1 MSTVLRAAMT
11 AVFFLCS
18 GPLVGLGLAEARQR
32 CVPLAVF
39 ERAISDQYQEERVA
53 VATANG
59 SKDEPFAMIWYENRE
74 TGTWTQLVVSQAG
87 MACHMASGQGGI
99 RRVDAADSKSGGP
112 ARPPHGL
119 RGPVTPH
126 GGNGSKSSAPRSV
139 LPPLTEEQKRLI
151 RRALEARDA

>member
-18 GPLVGLGLAEARQR
+18 GPLVGLGLAEARQQ
-32 CVPLAVF
+32 CAPLLVF
-39 ERAISDQYQEERVA
+39 ERAISDQYQEEKVA

-59 SKDEPFAMIWYENRE
+59 NKGEPFAMIWYENRE

-99 RRVDAADSKSGGP
+99 TRVDAADPKSGGL

-119 RGPVTPH
+119 PGPVAPH
-126 GGNGSKSSAPRSV
+126 GGNGSKSSAPRSM
-139 LPPLTEEQKRLI
+139 PPLTEQQKRLI
-151 RRALEARDA
+151 RRAIEARDA